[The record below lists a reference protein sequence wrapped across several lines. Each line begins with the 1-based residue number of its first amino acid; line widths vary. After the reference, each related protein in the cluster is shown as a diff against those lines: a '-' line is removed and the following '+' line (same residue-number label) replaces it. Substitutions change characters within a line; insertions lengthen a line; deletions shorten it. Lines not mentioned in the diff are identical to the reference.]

1 MAGTPQYLRNLNEN
15 LIMDALINQG
25 AMSRAD
31 ISRQTGLSK
40 PTVSSAVEHLIERNL
55 VKETGRADNAQGR
68 KATLIQFNE
77 TAYYV
82 CGVDI
87 GATRIRVAL
96 ADLNGQ
102 IVAYAAYPPI
112 IQDMHQQQE
121 SNESQESKE
130 SQQSIDSQQS
140 NESSERSVLLL
151 LHGYVNQMLQKNG
164 LEWSNIRCI
173 GFGIPGVVLPGS
185 GKIKRIVEPLTGMES
200 AFSRDALARA
210 FPCDV
215 ILDNDV
221 NMAALGEYRS
231 GAAVD
236 SPLFVFFSIGA
247 GTGAGIMVQGQL
259 LHGLGGMTGEVAEM
273 LLENGSR
280 LEDVLSAYGLLHLA
294 KQQGVALGLKTSN
307 ELKNSNELKES
318 NEIKKSNEVKNPK
331 HSDALPFSAEEVT
344 GDNTDDNIDA
354 AADGLQALTPE
365 MIFEAAR
372 SGEALAISVI
382 KQYSRMIAQALRQIS
397 TVLAPEL
404 IVLGGGIG
412 GNGDMLLP
420 ILRQIAAEQFPVK
433 PQLICS
439 ALGERAVVT
448 GAVQVALQRTL
459 LNLQQGVSEE

>member
-1 MAGTPQYLRNLNEN
+1 MAGTPQYIRNLNEN
-15 LIMDALINQG
+15 LIMDALITQG

-96 ADLNGQ
+96 GDLNGQ

-112 IQDMHQQQE
+112 IRDMHQEQ
-121 SNESQESKE
+121 ESQE
-130 SQQSIDSQQS
+130 S

-151 LHGYVNQMLQKNG
+151 LQGYVNQMLQKNG

-185 GKIKRIVEPLTGMES
+185 GKIRRIVEPLTGMES

-210 FPCDV
+210 FPCNV

-221 NMAALGEYRS
+221 NLAALGEYRS

-280 LEDVLSAYGLLHLA
+280 LEDVLSADGLLHLA
-294 KQQGVALGLKTSN
+294 KQQGLALGLKTSN
-307 ELKNSNELKES
+307 ELKNSNELKE
-318 NEIKKSNEVKNPK
+318 SNEVKNPK

-354 AADGLQALTPE
+354 AADGMQALTPE

-372 SGEALAISVI
+372 SGEVQAMSVI
-382 KQYSRMIAQALRQIS
+382 KQYSQMIASALRQIS

-412 GNGDMLLP
+412 GNGDVLLP
-420 ILRQIAAEQFPVK
+420 LLRQIAAEQFPVK

-459 LNLQQGVSEE
+459 LNLQQGESEE